1 METKF
6 IEIVSNL
13 LNSKNLPPLA
23 FFVGLASFVAWY
35 SFNGDLY
42 YLVIG
47 LALLGFSIYALI
59 RYSYKRIN
67 DFRTDR
73 KAQKA
78 HQIMQQR
85 ENEKKRIDN
94 LAEVSPIFLGLSEE
108 NKHNLAY
115 IVLKGEKDL
124 VYSNR
129 FIFKHDQEYYS
140 KIDLILYRVHD
151 ATSYDGNGIY
161 YKSLVFLKKLYDS
174 TTVEINDILLDFIN
188 QYIQDNH
195 ITLSSYEQQDE

>member
-13 LNSKNLPPLA
+13 LNNKNLPPLA
-23 FFVGLASFVAWY
+23 FFAGLASFVAWY

-47 LALLGFSIYALI
+47 LAFLGFSIYAFI
-59 RYSYKRIN
+59 RNCYKHLN
-67 DFRTDR
+67 DYRKDR
-73 KAQKA
+73 NAQKA
-78 HQIMQQR
+78 HQIIQQR
-85 ENEKKRIDN
+85 ENEKKRIEN
-94 LAEVSPIFLGLSEE
+94 LAEVSHIFLGLSEE

-115 IVLKGEKDL
+115 IVLKGEKDM

-129 FIFKHDQEYYS
+129 FIFKHTPEYFS
-140 KIDLILYRVHD
+140 KIYFVLSRAQEATTFDGDGISYR
-151 ATSYDGNGIY
+151 T
-161 YKSLVFLKKLYDS
+161 LVFLNELYDS
-174 TTVEINDILLDFIN
+174 TTVEIHGILLEFIN
-188 QYIQDNH
+188 QYIKDNN